1 MIYNPSMFLPFIGAP
16 MLAATIA
23 YFATALD
30 FVKPIIALQPWPM
43 PVGIG
48 AFIGTTD
55 WRAIVLSFVC
65 VLAAFAVYYPFI
77 TKYDKTLLLEEQA
90 REEAAE
96 ADDDDFFTF

>member
-1 MIYNPSMFLPFIGAP
+1 

-30 FVKPIIALQPWPM
+30 FVKPIIAQQPWPM

-48 AFIGTTD
+48 AFIGTAD

-77 TKYDKTLLLEEQA
+77 TKYDKELLLEEQQ
-90 REEAAE
+90 REAAVE
-96 ADDDDFFTF
+96 GDDDDFFSF